1 MRREKKSRPEVRGER
16 KSNKKQYFGLPFLS
30 VPLQIC
36 NGTDKN
42 GIILAHIQHL
52 MGGIFCVWCGKCAK
66 YLAFG
71 TFATS
76 TVGAL
81 NICKFY
87 VKFTINSMCL
97 DPDEPASDVLRFFFL
112 FLHVFQL

>member
-1 MRREKKSRPEVRGER
+1 MWVERKNQDQKWVRGER

-30 VPLQIC
+30 IPLQIC
-36 NGTDKN
+36 NGTDRN
-42 GIILAHIQHL
+42 GIILAYITYL

-81 NICKFY
+81 KMI
-87 VKFTINSMCL
+87 L
-97 DPDEPASDVLRFFFL
+97 DYDE
-112 FLHVFQL
+112 

>member
-66 YLAFG
+66 YLAFD

-76 TVGAL
+76 TMG
-81 NICKFY
+81 
-87 VKFTINSMCL
+87 
-97 DPDEPASDVLRFFFL
+97 VLRAL
-112 FLHVFQL
+112 ALGNANAKCKGYLTFQVPKCIALGNAIAKYRIAL

>member
-1 MRREKKSRPEVRGER
+1 
-16 KSNKKQYFGLPFLS
+16 
-30 VPLQIC
+30 
-36 NGTDKN
+36 
-42 GIILAHIQHL
+42 
-52 MGGIFCVWCGKCAK
+52 MGGVFCVWCGKCAK

-71 TFATS
+71 TFAAS

-97 DPDEPASDVLRFFFL
+97 DPDEPASGVLHFFFPARVSTLGTNCIVHALLSTVHALLSIVHGTTTTL
-112 FLHVFQL
+112 FRNKY

>member
-1 MRREKKSRPEVRGER
+1 MWVERKNQDQKWVRGER

-30 VPLQIC
+30 IPLQIC
-36 NGTDKN
+36 NGTDRN
-42 GIILAHIQHL
+42 GIILAYITYL

-76 TVGAL
+76 TVDAL
-81 NICKFY
+81 KMI
-87 VKFTINSMCL
+87 L
-97 DPDEPASDVLRFFFL
+97 DYDE
-112 FLHVFQL
+112 

>member
-52 MGGIFCVWCGKCAK
+52 IGGIFCVWCGKCAK
-66 YLAFG
+66 YLAFD

-81 NICKFY
+81 TQGNFKNVVCIFWKYVWIKKF
-87 VKFTINSMCL
+87 VKMCN
-97 DPDEPASDVLRFFFL
+97 V
-112 FLHVFQL
+112 V

>member
-1 MRREKKSRPEVRGER
+1 
-16 KSNKKQYFGLPFLS
+16 
-30 VPLQIC
+30 
-36 NGTDKN
+36 
-42 GIILAHIQHL
+42 
-52 MGGIFCVWCGKCAK
+52 MGGFFCVWCGKCAK

-97 DPDEPASDVLRFFFL
+97 DPDELASDVLRFFFSFPACVSTLGTNCIIHALLSTVHALLSIVHGTTTTL
-112 FLHVFQL
+112 FRRKKF

>member
-1 MRREKKSRPEVRGER
+1 MWEGAGMWEGVGSDVGREKKSIPEVKGER
-16 KSNKKQYFGLPFLS
+16 KPNKKQYFTLPFLS
-30 VPLQIC
+30 IPLQIC

-42 GIILAHIQHL
+42 GIILAYITYL

-81 NICKFY
+81 KMI
-87 VKFTINSMCL
+87 L
-97 DPDEPASDVLRFFFL
+97 DYDE
-112 FLHVFQL
+112 

>member
-1 MRREKKSRPEVRGER
+1 MRGER
-16 KSNKKQYFGLPFLS
+16 KSNKKQYFGLPFLF
-30 VPLQIC
+30 VLLQIC

-76 TVGAL
+76 TVDAL
-81 NICKFY
+81 KMI
-87 VKFTINSMCL
+87 L
-97 DPDEPASDVLRFFFL
+97 DYDE
-112 FLHVFQL
+112 